1 MIPQAEIVAW
11 KNIAPWQ
18 VSEQVEQDLII
29 CRALVEIF
37 SDEMLSENLAFR
49 GGTALYKLHLPEQ
62 LRYSEDIDLVQIKP
76 VSIGSVLDRLRTRLE
91 FLGKPRINQKEFNNT
106 VVFRYNSEIEPV
118 IPMKLKIEINCREH
132 FSVYGYTKLP
142 FSVSSG
148 WFTGKTEITTFGMED
163 LMGTK
168 MRALYQRKKGRDLLD
183 LYHVLTETK
192 ADPTR
197 IINAFRKYMEHEGN
211 KVSQKEF
218 ILNMED
224 KMKKEQF
231 ISDVNSLLRPGMK
244 FEMEKAWEV
253 VREKLI
259 KLL

>member
-11 KNIAPWQ
+11 QNIAPWQ
-18 VSEQVEQDLII
+18 ANEQVEQDLII
-29 CRALVEIF
+29 CRALVEIY

-76 VSIGSVLDRLRTRLE
+76 VSIGSVLDRLRKKLE

-106 VVFRYNSEIEPV
+106 VVFRYNSEIEPA

-132 FSVYGYTKLP
+132 FSVFGYTKLP

-148 WFTGKTEITTFGMED
+148 WFTGKTEITTFEMED

-168 MRALYQRKKGRDLLD
+168 MRALYQRKKGRDLFD
-183 LYHVLTETK
+183 LYHILSKTK
-192 ADPTR
+192 VNPEG
-197 IINAFRKYMEHEGN
+197 IIKAFRKYMEQEGN
-211 KVSQKEF
+211 KVSRKEF
-218 ILNMED
+218 IINMED
-224 KMKKEQF
+224 KMQKDVF
-231 ISDVNSLLRPGMK
+231 ISDINSLLSPGVK
-244 FEMEKAWEV
+244 FEMQEAWELV
-253 VREKLI
+253 HEKLI
-259 KLL
+259 NLL